1 MLACRIHA
9 KDDLRIEAVDTPEVG
24 PGQVLLRLGAGG
36 ICGSDI
42 HYYYEGRN
50 GSFIVREPL
59 IPGHEASATV
69 AAIGPGVTR
78 VKVGDKV
85 AVSPSHACGRCE
97 GCREGREQ
105 LCRNMRFMGSA
116 SLYPHVQ
123 GMFSEFFVLGE
134 RQCYPVAGDVTLGE
148 LAFAEPLAVALHAIH
163 RGTDLIGKSVLIT
176 GAGTIGCLTVMAA
189 RLAGAKSRD
198 GVRHARSAARE
209 GARSGR
215 RPDAARRP
223 RGRRAGDAAVRRLL
237 RGVGQLRGAEVL
249 RGGREAR
256 RHHRPGRHAA
266 ARAAAVRRQRAD
278 GEGARP
284 EAARSAGAS
293 SSTGRSDYLSSRR
306 VDVRPLL
313 SGQFPLQDARQGV
326 RAREGQD
333 AEHQGAGR
341 LRLMTCTSSRPQSPT
356 SGGTTMTHIRTSVA
370 LDGRRARGGRHRCR
384 RPRGRADQAQV
395 GARLRD
401 ERAVPQVVG
410 VGRRTRSRSAAT
422 ASTRSPSTRPRS
434 SARKP
439 TSTRACSSAPST
451 SSSPGLSFAARTYP
465 RIGVG
470 YYPFTFR
477 DADHLIAWAKS
488 PAFRELADG
497 YRESPAA
504 SRSSR

>member
-78 VKVGDKV
+78 VKAGGKV
-85 AVSPSHACGRCE
+85 AVSPSHACGWCE

-176 GAGTIGCLTVMAA
+176 GAGTIGCLTVIAA
-189 RLAGAKSRD
+189 RLAGA
-198 GVRHARSAARE
+198 RSVTVSDILDRPLAQARE
-209 GARSGR
+209 VGADRTLRADRESEALATPQFDVAYEVSGNFNALKSCV
-215 RPDAARRP
+215 AAAK
-223 RGRRAGDAAVRRLL
+223 RG
-237 RGVGQLRGAEVL
+237 GVVVQVGTLPHEPLPFVVNEIMAKELDLRGAFRWGIEFDW
-249 RGGREAR
+249 
-256 RHHRPGRHAA
+256 
-266 ARAAAVRRQRAD
+266 AV
-278 GEGARP
+278 E
-284 EAARSAGAS
+284 
-293 SSTGRSDYLSSRR
+293 YLSSRR

-313 SGQFPLQDARQGV
+313 SGQYPLQDA
-326 RAREGQD
+326 
-333 AEHQGAGR
+333 
-341 LRLMTCTSSRPQSPT
+341 
-356 SGGTTMTHIRTSVA
+356 VA
-370 LDGRRARGGRHRCR
+370 AFHAA
-384 RPRGRADQAQV
+384 ADKNKSTKVQV
-395 GARLRD
+395 I
-401 ERAVPQVVG
+401 
-410 VGRRTRSRSAAT
+410 
-422 ASTRSPSTRPRS
+422 
-434 SARKP
+434 
-439 TSTRACSSAPST
+439 C
-451 SSSPGLSFAARTYP
+451 
-465 RIGVG
+465 
-470 YYPFTFR
+470 
-477 DADHLIAWAKS
+477 
-488 PAFRELADG
+488 
-497 YRESPAA
+497 
-504 SRSSR
+504 